1 MNLRQALVRARNIL
15 ADGSIEDASLEG
27 EILLRHLLGINSARL
42 YAGLDLPLNEAQEK
56 SLHDLLERRRRG
68 EPSAYI
74 TGHKEFYGLDFIVNS
89 STLIPRPETELL
101 VEKAVELARGS
112 RISTIADIGTGCG
125 AIAVSLAVNLPH
137 ATVYATDISP
147 AALEVARSN
156 CKKHGVID
164 RVVLLHGDLLEPLV
178 KPVGL
183 IVANLPYVR
192 KVDLLK
198 SPSLRYEPA
207 LALDGGK
214 DGLDAIKSLCRQTRK
229 KLRAS
234 GCLLIEIGE
243 GQAKAVVAILRES
256 FPGAVV
262 KIYKDL
268 AGIARVVDMR
278 LTRA

>member
-1 MNLRQALVRARNIL
+1 
-15 ADGSIEDASLEG
+15 
-27 EILLRHLLGINSARL
+27 
-42 YAGLDLPLNEAQEK
+42 LNEAQEK

-178 KPVGL
+178 KPVDL
-183 IVANLPYVR
+183 IIANLPYVR
-192 KVDLLK
+192 RADLQK
-198 SPSLRYEPA
+198 NASLRYEPA

-214 DGLDAIKSLCRQTRK
+214 EGLDVIKNLCRQAEK
-229 KLRAS
+229 KLR
-234 GCLLIEIGE
+234 GGGGLLIEIGE
-243 GQAKAVVAILRES
+243 GQAGAVVASLRES
-256 FPGAVV
+256 FPGAAVE
-262 KIYKDL
+262 IYKDL
-268 AGIARVVDMR
+268 AGIARVVALR